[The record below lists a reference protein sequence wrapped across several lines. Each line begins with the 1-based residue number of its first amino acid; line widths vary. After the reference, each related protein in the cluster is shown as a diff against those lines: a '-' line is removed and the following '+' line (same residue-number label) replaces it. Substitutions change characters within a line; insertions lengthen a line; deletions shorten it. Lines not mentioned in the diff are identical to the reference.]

1 LQQPEYPDPEQLGRV
16 LAELRQLPPLVTS
29 WEVIE
34 LREQLADAIAGRR
47 FVLQAG
53 DCAER
58 FAYCR
63 SDRITNTLKVLLQMS
78 LVLVVGAQRPI
89 VRIGRFAGQYAK
101 PRSADT
107 ETRNGVPLPSY
118 RGDNVNRAE
127 FTAEARTPDPQLLLR
142 GYERAALT
150 LNFIR
155 ALVKGGFADLH
166 HPEYFDLDWV
176 THSPLADEYQRMVE
190 MIGESLRFME
200 NVLGVRAGE
209 TDRIDFFTAHE
220 ALHLAC
226 EEAQTRTVPRRSGW
240 FNLTAHFPWVGLRT
254 NDPEGAHIEYLRG
267 LENPVGIKVGAGV
280 TREQVAR
287 WIEKLD
293 PRRTPGRLTFIHRF
307 GADRIAE
314 ELPPLIEH
322 VRAAGGSVLWVSDP
336 MHGNTRRTASGVKTR
351 YFADIYSEVEQAF
364 DIHRAMGRQLGGVHI
379 ELTGEDVTECIG
391 GARGPTEGELARAY
405 ESEVDPRLNGEQ
417 SLELAFLIA
426 RKMKADRH

>member
-1 LQQPEYPDPEQLGRV
+1 M

-127 FTAEARTPDPQLLLR
+127 FTAEARTPDPKLLLR

-176 THSPLADEYQRMVE
+176 THSPLADEYHRMVE

-364 DIHRAMGRQLGGVHI
+364 DIHHAMGRQLGGVHI

-391 GARGPTEGELARAY
+391 GARGPAEGELARAY